1 MHDCDYL
8 IVCEGDCLIE
18 GDVGN
23 FIRKVEK
30 CALLLDEN
38 NIKIMSFGDKD
49 TLEFAW
55 PQSPVVK
62 EVNEDMYITNHL
74 IGLQCI
80 MFPIS
85 VAKTLKYILRTA
97 NWDAADLYFNT
108 IFRSSNMGIVYN
120 RLTTQADG
128 YSLIDKQHKEFIKK

>member
-1 MHDCDYL
+1 
-8 IVCEGDCLIE
+8 
-18 GDVGN
+18 
-23 FIRKVEK
+23 
-30 CALLLDEN
+30 
-38 NIKIMSFGDKD
+38 
-49 TLEFAW
+49 
-55 PQSPVVK
+55 
-62 EVNEDMYITNHL
+62 
-74 IGLQCI
+74 